1 MERGQGCIGR
11 SFATGAPAMSD
22 DAGSEP
28 LVGAQAAA
36 AGLTR
41 LVAVPVLQQGRL
53 AASVAWYF

>member
-1 MERGQGCIGR
+1 MARAA
-11 SFATGAPAMSD
+11 SAAASATGAPALSD

-28 LVGAQAAA
+28 LVGAQAAV